1 MRIRSLGTLLLSLSM
16 IMVFFG
22 LDVVAEEIPSAWVG
36 TTEIASGAEPDGTEG
51 FSTSVSPTPPSSEVS
66 AVSPSDTA
74 SSTETASETAD
85 SSETAAVE
93 TAQLEGVIDVDGY
106 LNIRSGPWGKIIGSL
121 HTSDKVSI
129 ISKEGDWFKILRGT
143 EIAYIHSYYVDAPG
157 YPSHQGIEPP
167 SGVGSDQTP
176 GGETTAVAAG
186 GGDALLGYLQQ
197 AGLTGEA
204 LKMAWAIGMAESG
217 GDPTAY
223 NGDSSTGDQSY
234 GLFQINM
241 LGDLG
246 PARLA
251 QYGLS
256 SNDELFDPT
265 VNIRVMI
272 EMSGNCTD
280 WSPWSTYNR
289 GDYEE
294 FLGQFPQ

>member
-1 MRIRSLGTLLLSLSM
+1 MRRRTLGTLLLSLLV
-16 IMVFFG
+16 IMVYLG
-22 LDVVAEEIPSAWVG
+22 LSVFAEEVPPGWNG
-36 TTEIASGAEPDGTEG
+36 TMEIASGAEPDGTEG
-51 FSTSVSPTPPSSEVS
+51 FSTSVSPTAPPSEVS
-66 AVSPSDTA
+66 AASPSDTA
-74 SSTETASETAD
+74 SSTKAVDSSDAAVSET
-85 SSETAAVE
+85 T
-93 TAQLEGVIDVDGY
+93 QLEGVIDVDTY
-106 LNIRSGPWGKIIGSL
+106 LNVRTGPWGKIIGSL
-121 HTSDKVSI
+121 RTSDKVSI

-143 EIAYIHSYYVDAPG
+143 EIAYVHSYYVDAPG
-157 YPSHQGIEPP
+157 YPSHQGLEPP

-176 GGETTAVAAG
+176 GETTSGAAG
-186 GGDALLGYLQQ
+186 GGEALLGYLQQ

-217 GDPTAY
+217 GDPSAF

-256 SNDELFDPT
+256 SNDELFDPM